1 MLTAF
6 IGWLLA
12 YKYMTA
18 GALPKTLGLM
28 LVGYFFGFLV
38 AGAKH
43 DLAYASRASLAA
55 LLVLLGFIA
64 VVRVSRRQLA
74 LRTSKARKS

>member
-12 YKYMTA
+12 YKYMMA

-28 LVGYFFGFLV
+28 LVGYFFGFSI

-55 LLVLLGFIA
+55 LAILIGILVMI
-64 VVRVSRRQLA
+64 RISRQQLA
-74 LRTSKARKS
+74 RRAPKERKS